1 MFTLSLSLSIYL
13 KIELF
18 KEELAAK
25 QQTVMDNDKM
35 RVHLNMYS
43 VKAREGAVSAL
54 KQLNCA
60 TSDGDA
66 NLYGL
71 QGSFRKLEVD

>member
-1 MFTLSLSLSIYL
+1 MVIVLHAPQ
-13 KIELF
+13 IELF
-18 KEELAAK
+18 REEVAAK
-25 QQTVMDNDKM
+25 QAVVLNNDKM

-43 VKAREGAVSAL
+43 PKAREGAVSAL

-60 TSDGDA
+60 SSDGDG
-66 NLYGL
+66 NLHGL

>member
-1 MFTLSLSLSIYL
+1 MPFFSPFLSLN
-13 KIELF
+13 IELW
-18 KEELAAK
+18 KEEVAAK
-25 QQTVMDNDKM
+25 QSVLMDMNDKM

-43 VKAREGAVSAL
+43 PKAREGAVSAL
-54 KQLNCA
+54 KQINCA